1 MKICVITICFNE
13 ETILPFF
20 IRHYERFV
28 DKMVFYDGISTD
40 RSREIIAACPIAE
53 LRDLDTG
60 GRIDDGANIRVKN
73 TAYREIDADWFIIVD
88 CDELL
93 SHPDMRGFLAKCDA
107 LGVSAVRCEGW
118 NMIGDEIPEGRQLSE
133 AMNLGVRDTYT
144 QTFFDKLALISK
156 RADVEF
162 QPGAHGW
169 VLKRGYQAPG
179 RPVKLLHYK
188 WLSLEHI
195 QRKARSL
202 RLSQNNI
209 DNGWGIVANVP
220 SSEKWVNYYH
230 AARAVRVPVD
240 LTTREPWNS
249 RAGLY
254 WAEVQRALRGF
265 ARRLVG
271 SKVQQQEGPSG
282 A

>member
-1 MKICVITICFNE
+1 MKICVITVCFNE

-20 IRHYERFV
+20 IRHYEPFV
-28 DKMVFYDGISTD
+28 DRMVFYDGISTD

-73 TAYREIDADWFIIVD
+73 AYRDIDADWFIIVD

-107 LGVSAVRCEGW
+107 LGVSAIRCEGW
-118 NMIGDEIPEGRQLSE
+118 NMIGDEIPHGRQLTE
-133 AMNLGVRDTYT
+133 AMPLGVRDAYT
-144 QTFFDKLALISK
+144 QKFFDKLSLIS
-156 RADVEF
+156 RHADVEF
-162 QPGAHGW
+162 RPGQHSW
-169 VLKRGYQAPG
+169 VLKSGYQAPG

-188 WLSLEHI
+188 WLSLDHI
-195 QRKARSL
+195 EQKARNL

-209 DNGWGIVANVP
+209 DNGWGIVNNSP
-220 SSEKWVNYYH
+220 SSDRWVGYYH
-230 AARAVRVPVD
+230 AARAARVPVD
-240 LTTREPWNS
+240 LTVRESWNS

-254 WAEVQRALRGF
+254 WTGVQRALRGV

-271 SKVQQQEGPSG
+271 AGAPQQEGPSG